1 MIGERPRCLLRN
13 RYRLFFIGSFVSV
26 KIKLMRLGKIR
37 TPHFR
42 IVIADSRSARN
53 SKAIEE
59 VGRYSPASEPSL
71 IEVNSERIQYWIGVG
86 AQPTEAVTAL
96 LKITGDYQKAH
107 GLPGTEGTLKTI
119 PARVDKRVA
128 YEAAVKEAMNE
139 PADGAT
145 TLKKKAAEKL
155 AAKSA
160 PAVSEPETQNAEAE
174 VPAPAATEVS
184 EPETQNAEAEVP
196 APVVTEEVVSEAV
209 AEAPA
214 ETSAE

>member
-1 MIGERPRCLLRN
+1 
-13 RYRLFFIGSFVSV
+13 
-26 KIKLMRLGKIR
+26 MRLGKIR

-145 TLKKKAAEKL
+145 TLKKKAAERL

-160 PAVSEPETQNAEAE
+160 PAVVEE
-174 VPAPAATEVS
+174 
-184 EPETQNAEAEVP
+184 
-196 APVVTEEVVSEAV
+196 APVEVVAESAPEVVAESAPEVV

-214 ETSAE
+214 ETPAEETPAE

>member
-1 MIGERPRCLLRN
+1 M
-13 RYRLFFIGSFVSV
+13 SV

-59 VGRYSPASEPSL
+59 IGRYSPASEPSL
-71 IEVNSERIQYWIGVG
+71 IEVNSERVQYWLGVG

-96 LKITGDYQKAH
+96 LKITGDYQKAN
-107 GLPGTEGTLKTI
+107 GLPGSEGTLKPQPVKI
-119 PARVDKRVA
+119 DKRVA
-128 YEAAVKEAMNE
+128 YEAAVKEVMNE

-155 AAKSA
+155 AAK
-160 PAVSEPETQNAEAE
+160 N
-174 VPAPAATEVS
+174 
-184 EPETQNAEAEVP
+184 
-196 APVVTEEVVSEAV
+196 APVVEESAQVAETSVAQEAAAVEQPTVEQAAPEAEQAPAEVV

-214 ETSAE
+214 EETPQA

>member
-1 MIGERPRCLLRN
+1 MISERPRCLLRN
-13 RYRLFFIGSFVSV
+13 RYRLFSTGSFVSV

-71 IEVNSERIQYWIGVG
+71 IEVNSERIQYWMGVG

-155 AAKSA
+155 AAKAAPVEVVAAAPAESVEET
-160 PAVSEPETQNAEAE
+160 PAVSEPVTQNAEEA
-174 VPAPAATEVS
+174 AP
-184 EPETQNAEAEVP
+184 
-196 APVVTEEVVSEAV
+196 EAV

-214 ETSAE
+214 ETPAE

>member
-1 MIGERPRCLLRN
+1 M
-13 RYRLFFIGSFVSV
+13 SV

-59 VGRYSPASEPSL
+59 IGRYSPASEPSL
-71 IEVNSERIQYWIGVG
+71 IEVNSERVQYWLGVG

-96 LKITGDYQKAH
+96 LKITGDYQKAN
-107 GLPGTEGTLKTI
+107 GLPGSEGTLKPQPVKI
-119 PARVDKRVA
+119 DKRVA

-155 AAKSA
+155 AAK
-160 PAVSEPETQNAEAE
+160 N
-174 VPAPAATEVS
+174 
-184 EPETQNAEAEVP
+184 
-196 APVVTEEVVSEAV
+196 APVVEESAPVAETPVAQEAAAAVEQPAVEQAAPEAEQAPAEVV

-214 ETSAE
+214 EETPQA

>member
-1 MIGERPRCLLRN
+1 M
-13 RYRLFFIGSFVSV
+13 SV

-59 VGRYSPASEPSL
+59 IGRYSPASEPSL
-71 IEVNSERIQYWIGVG
+71 IEVNSERVQYWLGVG

-107 GLPGTEGTLKTI
+107 GLPGSEGSLKSQPVKI
-119 PARVDKRVA
+119 EKRVA

-145 TLKKKAAEKL
+145 TLKKKAAERL
-155 AAKSA
+155 AAKAAPVVEEAPAAQEAEVVAVAEPEA
-160 PAVSEPETQNAEAE
+160 PAVEEA
-174 VPAPAATEVS
+174 P
-184 EPETQNAEAEVP
+184 
-196 APVVTEEVVSEAV
+196 AV
-209 AEAPA
+209 AEAPVEAVA
-214 ETSAE
+214 EVVAEVVAVVVAEVVAEVVGYY

>member
-1 MIGERPRCLLRN
+1 M
-13 RYRLFFIGSFVSV
+13 SV

-59 VGRYSPASEPSL
+59 IGRYSPASEPSL
-71 IEVNSERIQYWIGVG
+71 IEVTSERVQYWLGVG

-96 LKITGDYQKAH
+96 LKLTGDYQKAN
-107 GLPGTEGTLKTI
+107 GLPGSEGSVKPQPPRI
-119 PARVDKRVA
+119 DKRVA

-145 TLKKKAAEKL
+145 TLKKKAAERL
-155 AAKSA
+155 AAKA
-160 PAVSEPETQNAEAE
+160 
-174 VPAPAATEVS
+174 
-184 EPETQNAEAEVP
+184 
-196 APVVTEEVVSEAV
+196 APVVEEAPVAEAPVAEAPVAEAPVAEAAPVVEEAPVAEAV
-209 AEAPA
+209 AEAVA
-214 ETSAE
+214 DETPQA

>member
-1 MIGERPRCLLRN
+1 M
-13 RYRLFFIGSFVSV
+13 SV

-71 IEVNSERIQYWIGVG
+71 IEVNSERIQYWMGVG

-107 GLPGTEGTLKTI
+107 GLPGAEGTLKTI

-160 PAVSEPETQNAEAE
+160 PAVEEKPAEVPAEVVAEVSEPATQNAEAVSEPAVQNAEAE
-174 VPAPAATEVS
+174 VPA
-184 EPETQNAEAEVP
+184 EPVVEVP
-196 APVVTEEVVSEAV
+196 TET
-209 AEAPA
+209 PA
-214 ETSAE
+214 E